1 MCLSGQLEKEAEMPK
16 FNFRLRGTVILICFC
31 PKGALKSVH
40 PQGRMLLARASLYAD
55 MYIM

>member
-1 MCLSGQLEKEAEMPK
+1 MPK
-16 FNFRLRGTVILICFC
+16 FNFRPRETVILIFFVQR
-31 PKGALKSVH
+31 GALKSVH